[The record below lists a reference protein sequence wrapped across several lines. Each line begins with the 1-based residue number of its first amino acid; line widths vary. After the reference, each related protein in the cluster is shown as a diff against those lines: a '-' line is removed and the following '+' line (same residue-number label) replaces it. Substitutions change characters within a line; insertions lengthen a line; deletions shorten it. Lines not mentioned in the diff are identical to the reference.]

1 MRMIDT
7 SRDQSG
13 PHTAGPPQSRSHHVR
28 RTLSY
33 ASVRPSGPPA
43 QRAALTLGLAVGS
56 ALLATSGAI
65 HLHLWAM
72 GYRTIPSIGPLF
84 LFQGIA
90 GIAMALLL
98 VVSRRLLLVVMAAG
112 FMIATIGGL
121 LLSIYFGLFGF
132 RDTLAAP
139 FAGVSVGVESAGTVI
154 LALVGIVLVL
164 GHTHSAAR
172 MTPSTDLGD
181 SKPLQICVDKSA
193 PPLWHPSG
201 DLTKQLN
208 GKSWVEVRDEADQ
221 PPNADTPRPVEVD
234 GNSRLELEGL
244 TRDTSEAIT
253 HRL

>member
-1 MRMIDT
+1 MRMIDASHDRSDPQT
-7 SRDQSG
+7 TG
-13 PHTAGPPQSRSHHVR
+13 APQSRSHDVR

-43 QRAALTLGLAVGS
+43 QRAALTLGLAIGA

-98 VVSRRLLLVVMAAG
+98 VVSRRLLVVVMAAG
-112 FMIATIGGL
+112 FMMATIGGL
-121 LLSIYFGLFGF
+121 LLSIYVGLFGF
-132 RDTLAAP
+132 KDTLAAP
-139 FAGVSVGVESAGTVI
+139 FAGASVGVESAGTVI

-164 GHTHSAAR
+164 GHNQSAAR
-172 MTPSTDLGD
+172 MTPPTDLAD
-181 SKPLQICVDKSA
+181 SKPRQIWVEKA
-193 PPLWHPSG
+193 ATPLWRPSR
-201 DLTKQLN
+201 DLAKQLN
-208 GKSWVEVRDEADQ
+208 GKSRVGVRDEDDQ
-221 PPNADTPRPVEVD
+221 PPKVDTPGPVEVD
-234 GNSRLELEGL
+234 GNGRLDLEGL
-244 TRDTSEAIT
+244 TWDTSDAIT